1 MKSNK
6 PHALITGATSGI
18 GYELARIFAR
28 EGYDL
33 VLVARYTENLILAA
47 AELEAENPAIQ
58 THIIASNL
66 FDPDSAKLIYE
77 ECTRSGLEID
87 VLVNNAGQG
96 QWGAFAET
104 DLSRELDIINLNI
117 TSLVSLTK
125 FFLPPMIDRGF
136 GKILQVASVL
146 SKIPAPLFSVYGATK
161 AFVLSFSEALSEEVK
176 GTGVTVSAL
185 QANATDTD
193 FFHKAKMEHT
203 RLYREGN
210 LQSPADVAKAGYEG
224 LMAGDAVIVPGLRT
238 KMQNMMTSFMS
249 DATMA
254 KRMASQNAPSSKSQ
268 GRVSST
274 HPASL
279 RERRAIRRTNGDFKN
294 QHIKKGGR

>member
-18 GYELARIFAR
+18 GYELAKIFAR

-58 THIIASNL
+58 THTIAANL
-66 FDPDSAKLIYE
+66 FDPDSAKMVYD
-77 ECTRSGLEID
+77 ECMRSGLEID

-96 QWGAFAET
+96 QWGPFAET
-104 DLSRELDIINLNI
+104 DLSREIDIINLNV
-117 TSLVSLTK
+117 TSLISLTK
-125 FFLPPMIDRGF
+125 FFLPPMLDRGY

-203 RLYREGN
+203 RLYREGT
-210 LQSPADVAKAGYEG
+210 LQSPAEVAKTSYEG
-224 LMAGDAVIVPGLRT
+224 LMAGDPVIVPGLRT
-238 KMQNMMTSFMS
+238 KMQAMMVNFFS
-249 DATMA
+249 DVTMA
-254 KRMASQNAPSSKSQ
+254 KRMANQNAPSEKKQ
-268 GRVSST
+268 GRVSSS
-274 HPASL
+274 HPPSL
-279 RERRAIRRTNGDFKN
+279 RERRAIRRTNGDFKI